1 MKLLK
6 PLKLSLT
13 GLVLSGLA
21 LSLNALAGHN
31 TLAALQAR
39 IAPEGKLNVVE
50 SGARADA
57 NANAN
62 AVVVAQSSEVAS
74 AAAATPDGQA
84 TYQTACI
91 ACHASGLAG
100 APRVGDAAAWQ
111 ARLAQGMA
119 VLVENA
125 VNGFQGQ
132 SGVMPA
138 KGGNPTLSDAAVEA
152 AVQYMVEQSQ

>member
-1 MKLLK
+1 MKPLK

-57 NANAN
+57 NANA
-62 AVVVAQSSEVAS
+62 VVVAQSSEVAG